1 MDLQIAVF
9 LNKLGAGT
17 FIDSLTKFIS
27 SYLFLIILWT
37 ALILIALIFD
47 KTKGRK
53 VLMAVTIAIILH
65 FLISEGI
72 FKILLANFFELRVRP
87 YLAHPDLITALG
99 TNADASFPSSHM
111 ASTTAI
117 LTVFIYYYK
126 KFSSV
131 WIFSIL
137 FIMAMAFARIHNGM
151 HYPTDV
157 LAGTILGIIYG
168 IIAIWTT
175 KRSRLFGHKPQSL
188 NRS

>member
-9 LNKLGAGT
+9 LNKLWSGT
-17 FIDSLTKFIS
+17 FIDFLTKFTS
-27 SYLFLIILWT
+27 NHLFLVILWT
-37 ALILIALIFD
+37 VLVSLALIFD

-53 VLMAVTIAIILH
+53 VLITIIIAIILH

-99 TNADASFPSSHM
+99 TNSDASFPSSHM
-111 ASTTAI
+111 SSTAAI

-126 KFSSV
+126 KFWLV
-131 WIFSIL
+131 WALGIL
-137 FIMAMAFARIHNGM
+137 FLFTMAFARIHNGM

-157 LAGTILGIIYG
+157 LAGTVFGIIYG
-168 IIAIWTT
+168 IVAIYAT
-175 KRSRLFGHKPQSL
+175 KRLLK
-188 NRS
+188 